1 MDSLA
6 LKLEGFLHSLPE
18 SEVRSRPALR
28 REVHSLLKKLELI
41 KSLNMKQM
49 RKL

>member
-6 LKLEGFLHSLPE
+6 LKLEGFLQSLPE
-18 SEVRSRPALR
+18 SEVRSKPTLR

-41 KSLNMKQM
+41 KSLNMKQT
-49 RKL
+49 RTL